1 MLKHH
6 SKNSAGPH
14 AERTSTLL
22 SVSLGQTHGK
32 SKYFAA
38 LALVCFIAFAS
49 ISLIF
54 LMRGRSLIWE
64 LDGKN
69 LYYTFFAYEGELL
82 RAIASS
88 FFTGGSFDFSTYTFN
103 AGFGDDAYL
112 LLAGHITDPLN
123 LLSAFCPPDKAE
135 YLYEFLIFVRF
146 YMAAVAFSLFCF
158 SRGKSKDASLC
169 ASLA

>member
-88 FFTGGSFDFSTYTFN
+88 S
-103 AGFGDDAYL
+103 
-112 LLAGHITDPLN
+112 
-123 LLSAFCPPDKAE
+123 
-135 YLYEFLIFVRF
+135 
-146 YMAAVAFSLFCF
+146 
-158 SRGKSKDASLC
+158 
-169 ASLA
+169 